1 MFIDF
6 ASAADRSHSRVA
18 VRTALASLICTLIDW
33 TEREDGGDYLLKP
46 GDCGGCDRHPIAVSD
61 TAFNHSWAVD
71 VDINRRD
78 DPFTTANHHDLPSHV
93 ARVWHHYGF
102 AWSDDYRGPHRDWM
116 HFEFMGTSDDA
127 IELARTAMRELAP
140 CKTA

>member
-6 ASAADRSHSRVA
+6 ASATDRSGSRVA

-33 TEREDGGDYLLKP
+33 TEREDGGNYLLKP

-78 DPFTTANHHDLPSHV
+78 DRCSTDNGHDLPSHV
-93 ARVWHHYGF
+93 ARVWNHYGF
-102 AWSDDYRGPHRDWM
+102 AWSDDYRGPHRHW
-116 HFEFMGTSDDA
+116 
-127 IELARTAMRELAP
+127 
-140 CKTA
+140 